1 MVNQLISAA
10 IIDDEMQA
18 RSALKESLS
27 IHCPEI
33 KVLYEASSV
42 SEGKKLFE
50 QETFQLL
57 FLDIQLT
64 DGLGFEIL
72 ESFKH
77 KKQKVIF
84 TTAYSQYALKAIK
97 FSALDYLLKPI
108 SGRELKEAVAKVL
121 ELESDLNHLLIS
133 NFLKNQETSTL
144 NKRIAL
150 HSSEGITL
158 CDINSIIRCQ
168 SEGNY
173 VRFYFTDRKPLM
185 IAKTLKDTEEMLMGF
200 SFERIHHSHIVNIN
214 HMLSYVSKD
223 GGYVLMKDDSMLPV
237 SNRKR
242 SHLLERLSKFDLKF
256 SAT

>member
-1 MVNQLISAA
+1 MVSSNISAA

-27 IHCPEI
+27 IYCPEI
-33 KVLYEASSV
+33 TVLKEASSV
-42 SEGKKLFE
+42 NEGKKLLE
-50 QETFQLL
+50 NETFQLL

-72 ESFKH
+72 ESIKH
-77 KKQKVIF
+77 KKQRVIF

-108 SGRELKEAVAKVL
+108 SGKELKEAVNKVL
-121 ELESDLNHLLIS
+121 EIESELNHLLIS
-133 NFLKNQETSTL
+133 NFLKNQELSTQ

-150 HSSEGITL
+150 HSSDGIAL
-158 CDINSIIRCQ
+158 CDVNSIIRCQ

-173 VRFYFTDRKPLM
+173 VRFFFTDRKPLM
-185 IAKTLKDTEEMLMGF
+185 IAKTLKDTEEMLSGF

-214 HMLSYVSKD
+214 HLQSYISKD
-223 GGYVLMKDDSMLPV
+223 GGYALMKDDSLLPV
-237 SNRKR
+237 SNRKKTQ
-242 SHLLERLSKFDLKF
+242 LLERLSQFDVK
-256 SAT
+256 APH